1 MLKPTS
7 DHDLCKRIWLSLGLF
22 FVVLTPLAP
31 PAKGQVVAPTPVF
44 TDDSPEAAQ
53 WFDRADD
60 QIRTG
65 NTAEALR
72 LYQRLLDQFPFR
84 LLRTAGGEESFVSV
98 RNAVHNALIGQ
109 PDILASYIE
118 TNEPVAE
125 RLLSEGRRE
134 EVFVSLFLTPSGLG
148 ASLDLAESMLVRA
161 RFDFAADILSQCEG
175 HPSLRG
181 DLSARWASLCVLTGV
196 YGQQPTL
203 VDHAID
209 AAQSSPE
216 ASRLRSLAESLSRSF
231 APPEESRAISS
242 SDAPDRA
249 TLRQMGKSPTWRY
262 DLETPR
268 SAPTGVRRNTFP
280 NEPDPRSDEDS
291 ARLLSII
298 PVVTS
303 DFVYL
308 HNGVTLTALDRFD
321 GRERWSADYRL
332 TATPDNGRYGGMF
345 DTISIQNDPTVAAL
359 EQDRVV
365 AIVTRPPVNDPDMRT
380 LLACHDASSGR
391 RLWTTTPG
399 AVHSELNGASFIGVP
414 VVHDGLVLVAV
425 RKQTLRLASDY
436 LVAVELATGKR
447 VWHQHLASS
456 AIFGYY
462 AVLPSTKPLLVDG
475 TAYYSTPL
483 GAMAAIDARS
493 GLVRWLRVREPFG
506 ARMRGDLTPPST
518 YDTMLM
524 TPIGLVGFTP
534 SRRGIVVL
542 DPQSG
547 EQRSFHASSL
557 WGDPLYLVLTDDAL
571 LAVGPPVPGSSIER
585 IALDNLDVPISNW
598 SPLRPDEFING
609 RVTAGSGRVF
619 VPTNQRLRILDN
631 QAKELESVEINQLAV
646 PVLVG
651 GEVLLA
657 SVDRL
662 ESFIPYEI
670 GEPHLRARL
679 ESNPHDPNPAISL
692 ARLAFQHRRLE
703 ALMSSI
709 DRAIDIINTD
719 PLSEINITAQQ
730 RLFAGLLDMAPHS
743 VLPDELSNA
752 IYYRLELLAAS
763 PQQRLAYLLS
773 HASSLA
779 LAGQFAAA
787 IDSYQSILT
796 TPALVDEPW
805 DEAGSTRPAGDVAR
819 LRLSDLV
826 AAGHRDLYRPYED
839 TAQREFDIAKAQD
852 KAEELLK
859 VARRYPLAQ
868 VAATACITASQLLR
882 SQAEDAAAAA
892 GLRFALGLHPPQPA
906 LNRVRSELL
915 QLYESKNQW
924 FEGLQ
929 LLRSIERADAAANIP
944 LGEGRVLSLDQW
956 RQRFELHRAG
966 SDHLPR
972 IGSLGQMADI
982 KEGQLLMT
990 PVIGRASTKF
1000 ALVRD
1005 NRNLVG
1011 YDNANAARFIEILDS
1026 PSKDLLAVEGDVAV
1040 LGVLSSR
1047 GDRVVEAYDMANE
1060 RTLWRSPSFE
1070 QWFGGQGVTSSGQ
1083 LYPVLM
1089 ADRIVLAE
1097 ETGRVGCLN
1106 LHTGE
1111 VEWAVTTAI
1120 DSMKFVGATDSLI
1133 MVAGENQSDGSRRG
1147 RREVDSNHVL
1157 LIRPETGATITDL
1170 QTDRFAPIDFA
1181 AVSPRGDVVYASL
1194 GRLYCYDSVRRRQRW
1209 SITDDALVDP
1219 LWAGLMGS
1227 NLLLFRSEGPA
1238 ISINLETATMTPQPL
1253 IAPIERSEASMT
1265 EIIPHADRYVL
1276 KTHNG
1281 VYVIEADG
1289 SVTGLMAGSGAMSS
1303 TVQGVACATDRIIAV
1318 LTIDNAAR
1326 GLPRSVEIHT
1336 LDLSGRRLD
1345 RPYELDDRTEL
1356 PRPDGVQALDGWVV
1370 IDAGRDIVFMP
1381 APVEAGP

>member
-7 DHDLCKRIWLSLGLF
+7 DHELCKRIWLSLVLF
-22 FVVLTPLAP
+22 FVVLSRLSPLAG
-31 PAKGQVVAPTPVF
+31 GQIVAPTPVF

-53 WFDRADD
+53 WFDRAHD
-60 QIRTG
+60 QIGTG

-72 LYQRLLDQFPFR
+72 LYQRLLDQFPYR
-84 LLRTAGGEESFVSV
+84 LLRTSEGDDSFVSV
-98 RNAVHNALIGQ
+98 RNAVQNALIDQ
-109 PDILASYIE
+109 PDVLAAYVE
-118 TNEPVAE
+118 TNEPVAR
-125 RLLSEGRRE
+125 RLLDEGRSER
-134 EVFVSLFLTPSGLG
+134 VFVSLFLTPSGLN
-148 ASLDLAESMLVRA
+148 ASLDLAESMLIRA
-161 RFDFAADILSQCEG
+161 RFDFAADILSQCER
-175 HPSLRG
+175 HPSLKG

-196 YGQQPTL
+196 YGQLPSL
-203 VDHAID
+203 VDHAVS
-209 AAQSSPE
+209 AAQSGPD
-216 ASRLRSLAESLSRSF
+216 AGRLRSLAESLAGAFS
-231 APPEESRAISS
+231 PPQESRAISS
-242 SDAPDRA
+242 ADAPDRA

-262 DLETPR
+262 DLQTPR
-268 SAPTGVRRNTFP
+268 SAPTGGRRNTFP
-280 NEPDPRSDEDS
+280 NAPDPRSDEDS

-303 DFVYL
+303 DFVYI

-332 TATPDNGRYGGMF
+332 TTTPDSGRYGGMF
-345 DTISIQNDPTVAAL
+345 DTISIQNDPTIAAL

-365 AIVTRPPVNDPDMRT
+365 AIVTRPPVNDPDLRT
-380 LLACHDASSGR
+380 LLVCHDASSGR
-391 RLWTTTPG
+391 RLWTITPG
-399 AVHSELNGASFIGVP
+399 AVHTELNGATFVGVP

-436 LVAVELATGKR
+436 LVAVELATGRR

-462 AVLPSTKPLLVDG
+462 AVLPSTRPLVVDG

-483 GAMAAIDARS
+483 GAMTAIDARS

-542 DPQSG
+542 DPQTG
-547 EQRSFHASSL
+547 EQRSFHASSS

-571 LAVGPPVPGSSIER
+571 LAVGPPVPGSSIVR
-585 IALDNLDVPISNW
+585 LALEDLDSPVSDW

-662 ESFIPYEI
+662 ESYIPYEV

-692 ARLAFQHRRLE
+692 ARLAFQHRRLD

-709 DRAIDIINTD
+709 DRAIDIINAD
-719 PLSEINITAQQ
+719 PLSEINSTAQQ

-752 IYYRLELLAAS
+752 IYYRMELLAAS

-779 LAGQFAAA
+779 QAGQFAAA

-805 DEAGSTRPAGDVAR
+805 EEAGSTRPAGDVAR
-819 LRLSDLV
+819 LRLSNV
-826 AAGHRDLYRPYED
+826 IAAGHRDLYRPYED
-839 TAQREFDIAKAQD
+839 TAQREFEIAKAQD
-852 KAEELLK
+852 RAEELLK

-868 VAATACITASQLLR
+868 VASNACIAASQLLR
-882 SQAEDAAAAA
+882 SQAEDASAAA
-892 GLRFALGLHPPQPA
+892 GLRFALGLNPPQPA

-915 QLYESKNQW
+915 QLYESKDQW

-929 LLRSIERADAAANIP
+929 LLRSIERTDAAANIP

-956 RQRFELHRAG
+956 RQRFEQRRAG
-966 SDHLPR
+966 SDRLPR
-972 IGSLGQMADI
+972 IGSLGQLADI

-990 PVIGRASTKF
+990 PVIGRAPTRY

-1005 NRNLVG
+1005 NRNMVG
-1011 YDNANAARFIEILDS
+1011 YDTTNAARFIEILDS
-1026 PSKDLLAVEGDVAV
+1026 PSKELLAVDGDVA
-1040 LGVLSSR
+1040 LLAVLSSR

-1070 QWFGGQGVTSSGQ
+1070 AWFSGQAVTSNGQ
-1083 LYPVLM
+1083 LRPLLLG
-1089 ADRIVLAE
+1089 DRIVFAE
-1097 ETGRVGCLN
+1097 ETGRIGCLN
-1106 LHTGE
+1106 RHTGA

-1133 MVAGENQSDGSRRG
+1133 MVAGENQSGGGRRG
-1147 RREVDSNHVL
+1147 RREVESNHVL

-1170 QTDRFAPIDFA
+1170 QTDRFAPLDFA
-1181 AVSPRGDVVYASL
+1181 AVSSRGEVVYASL
-1194 GRLYCYDSVRRRQRW
+1194 GRLYCYDALRGRQRW
-1209 SITDDALVDP
+1209 SISDDAFVDP
-1219 LWAGLMGS
+1219 LWSGLMGS
-1227 NLLLFRSEGPA
+1227 NLLLFRSEGQA
-1238 ISINLETATMTPQPL
+1238 VFIDLQTATMTPQPL
-1253 IAPIERSEASMT
+1253 IAPIERAESSVT
-1265 EIIPHADRYVL
+1265 QIIPHADRYVL

-1281 VYVIEADG
+1281 VYVIEGDG
-1289 SVTGLMAGSGAMSS
+1289 SVTGLMAGSGAMTA

-1356 PRPDGVQALDGWVV
+1356 PRPDGVQVLDGWVV
-1370 IDAGRDIVFMP
+1370 LDAGRDIIFMP
-1381 APVEAGP
+1381 AQVSDGP